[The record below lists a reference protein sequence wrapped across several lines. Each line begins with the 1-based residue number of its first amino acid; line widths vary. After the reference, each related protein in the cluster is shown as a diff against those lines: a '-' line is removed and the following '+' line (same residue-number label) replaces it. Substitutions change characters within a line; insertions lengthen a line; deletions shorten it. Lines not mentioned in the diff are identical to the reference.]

1 MNNAIIFGVIIPVGL
16 FGLET
21 LALSIWLYK
30 TTDLKNNQ
38 HNKSNKK
45 GKTNG
50 R

>member
-1 MNNAIIFGVIIPVGL
+1 MSNAIIFGVIIPVGL

-21 LALSIWLYK
+21 LALIVWLRL
-30 TTDLKNNQ
+30 TAEQTQ
-38 HNKSNKK
+38 QNKSIKK

>member
-1 MNNAIIFGVIIPVGL
+1 MSNAIIFGVIVPVGL

-21 LALSIWLYK
+21 LILSVWLCQTTELKQNK
-30 TTDLKNNQ
+30 T
-38 HNKSNKK
+38 NKK